1 MQKRKANVIQA
12 TYATFIAVGLGGALG
27 AMFRYA
33 ISLWSVQRLEALMP
47 SAALVGT
54 LIANAVGAFL
64 IGVLF
69 VVITEKGLIAESWRP
84 LLVVG
89 FLGALTTFSTFS
101 LEAVGLLQQ
110 GEWLTA
116 MVYVLGSVII
126 CLFLTWAGI
135 ELARW
140 Y

>member
-1 MQKRKANVIQA
+1 M
-12 TYATFIAVGLGGALG
+12 AVGLGGALG
-27 AMFRYA
+27 AMLRYA
-33 ISLWSVQRLEALMP
+33 ISLWAVQRFEALMP
-47 SAALVGT
+47 TAALIGT
-54 LIANAVGAFL
+54 LIANAVGALL

-101 LEAVGLLQQ
+101 LETVGLLQQ
-110 GEWLTA
+110 GEWLSA
-116 MVYVLGSVII
+116 MVYVLSSVII

>member
-1 MQKRKANVIQA
+1 MIQA
-12 TYATFIAVGLGGALG
+12 TYTTFMAVGLGGALG
-27 AMFRYA
+27 AIVRYA
-33 ISLWSVQRLEALMP
+33 ISLWAIQRFEALLP
-47 SAALVGT
+47 TAALIGT

-69 VVITEKGLIAESWRP
+69 VVITEKGIIAASWRP

-101 LEAVGLLQQ
+101 IETVGLLQQ
-110 GEWLTA
+110 GEWLSA

-126 CLFLTWAGI
+126 CLLLTWAGI

>member
-1 MQKRKANVIQA
+1 MIQA
-12 TYATFIAVGLGGALG
+12 TYTTFLAVGLGGAFG
-27 AMFRYA
+27 AMLRYA
-33 ISLWSVQRLEALMP
+33 ISLWAVQRFDALMP
-47 SAALVGT
+47 TATYIGRLMGT
-54 LIANAVGAFL
+54 LIANAIGALL

-69 VVITEKGLIAESWRP
+69 VVITEKGIITESWRP

-110 GEWLTA
+110 GEWPTA
-116 MVYVLGSVII
+116 MVYILASVII
-126 CLFLTWAGI
+126 CMLLTWAGI

>member
-1 MQKRKANVIQA
+1 MIQA
-12 TYATFIAVGLGGALG
+12 TYATFMAVGLGGALG
-27 AMFRYA
+27 AMLRYA
-33 ISLWSVQRLEALMP
+33 ISLWAVQRFEALMP
-47 SAALVGT
+47 TAALIGT
-54 LIANAVGAFL
+54 LIANAVGALL

-101 LEAVGLLQQ
+101 LETVGLLQQ

>member
-1 MQKRKANVIQA
+1 MIQTTFSTFLVI
-12 TYATFIAVGLGGALG
+12 GLGGALG
-27 AMFRYA
+27 AMLRFA
-33 ISLWSVQRLEALMP
+33 ISAWAVQRFESFLP
-47 SAALVGT
+47 TAALLGT
-54 LIANAVGAFL
+54 LLANAVGALL
-64 IGVLF
+64 IAVLF

-84 LLVVG
+84 LLIVG

-101 LEAVGLLQQ
+101 LEALGLLQQ

-140 Y
+140 

>member
-1 MQKRKANVIQA
+1 MIQA
-12 TYATFIAVGLGGALG
+12 TYTTFLAVGLGGAFG
-27 AMFRYA
+27 AMLRYA
-33 ISLWSVQRLEALMP
+33 ISLWAVQRFDALIPTATFIGRLM
-47 SAALVGT
+47 GT
-54 LIANAVGAFL
+54 LIANAIGALL

-69 VVITEKGLIAESWRP
+69 VVITEKGIIAESWRP

-110 GEWLTA
+110 GEWPTA
-116 MVYVLGSVII
+116 MVYILASVII
-126 CLFLTWAGI
+126 CMLLTWAGI

>member
-1 MQKRKANVIQA
+1 MIQA
-12 TYATFIAVGLGGALG
+12 TYATFMAVGLGGALG

-33 ISLWSVQRLEALMP
+33 ISLWAVQRFEALVP
-47 SAALVGT
+47 TAALLGT
-54 LIANAVGAFL
+54 LIANAVGALL
-64 IGVLF
+64 IGILF
-69 VVITEKGLIAESWRP
+69 VAITEKGLIAESWRP

-101 LEAVGLLQQ
+101 LETVGLLQQ

>member
-1 MQKRKANVIQA
+1 MIQITFSTFLVI
-12 TYATFIAVGLGGALG
+12 GLGGALG
-27 AMFRYA
+27 AMLRFA
-33 ISLWSVQRLEALMP
+33 ISAWAVQRFESFLP
-47 SAALVGT
+47 TAALLGT
-54 LIANAVGAFL
+54 LLANAVGALL

-84 LLVVG
+84 LLIVG

-101 LEAVGLLQQ
+101 LEALGLLQQ

-126 CLFLTWAGI
+126 CLFLTCAGI

-140 Y
+140 

>member
-1 MQKRKANVIQA
+1 MIQA
-12 TYATFIAVGLGGALG
+12 TYATFMAVGLGGALG
-27 AMFRYA
+27 AMLRYA
-33 ISLWSVQRLEALMP
+33 ISLWAVQRFEALMP
-47 SAALVGT
+47 TAALIGT
-54 LIANAVGAFL
+54 LIANAVGALL

-101 LEAVGLLQQ
+101 LETVGLLQQ
-110 GEWLTA
+110 GEWLSA

>member
-1 MQKRKANVIQA
+1 M
-12 TYATFIAVGLGGALG
+12 AVGLGGALG
-27 AMFRYA
+27 AMLRYA
-33 ISLWSVQRLEALMP
+33 ISLWAVQRFEALMP
-47 SAALVGT
+47 TAALIGT
-54 LIANAVGAFL
+54 LSANAVGALL

-101 LEAVGLLQQ
+101 LETVGLLQQ
-110 GEWLTA
+110 GEWLSA
-116 MVYVLGSVII
+116 MVYVLSSVII

>member
-1 MQKRKANVIQA
+1 M
-12 TYATFIAVGLGGALG
+12 
-27 AMFRYA
+27 
-33 ISLWSVQRLEALMP
+33 
-47 SAALVGT
+47 GT
-54 LIANAVGAFL
+54 LIANAIGALL

-69 VVITEKGLIAESWRP
+69 VVITEKGIITESWRP

-110 GEWLTA
+110 GEWPTA
-116 MVYVLGSVII
+116 MVYILASVII
-126 CLFLTWAGI
+126 CMLLTWAGI

>member
-1 MQKRKANVIQA
+1 MIHA
-12 TYATFIAVGLGGALG
+12 TTVSFIAVALGGALG
-27 AMFRYA
+27 AMLRYA
-33 ISLWSVQRLEALMP
+33 ISLWSIQRLDTLMP
-47 SAALVGT
+47 TAALVGT

-84 LLVVG
+84 LLIVG

-116 MVYVLGSVII
+116 MVYVLSSVII
-126 CLFLTWAGI
+126 CLFLTWLGI

>member
-1 MQKRKANVIQA
+1 M
-12 TYATFIAVGLGGALG
+12 
-27 AMFRYA
+27 
-33 ISLWSVQRLEALMP
+33 
-47 SAALVGT
+47 GT
-54 LIANAVGAFL
+54 LIANAIGALL

-69 VVITEKGLIAESWRP
+69 VVITEKGIIAESWRP

-110 GEWLTA
+110 GEWPTA
-116 MVYVLGSVII
+116 MVYILASVII
-126 CLFLTWAGI
+126 CMLLTWAGI

>member
-1 MQKRKANVIQA
+1 M
-12 TYATFIAVGLGGALG
+12 AVGLGGALG

-33 ISLWSVQRLEALMP
+33 ISLWAVQRFEALVP
-47 SAALVGT
+47 TAALLGT
-54 LIANAVGAFL
+54 LIVNAVGALL

-69 VVITEKGLIAESWRP
+69 VAITEKGLIAESWRP

>member
-1 MQKRKANVIQA
+1 MIHA
-12 TYATFIAVGLGGALG
+12 TYASFIAVALGGALG
-27 AMFRYA
+27 AMLRYA
-33 ISLWSVQRLEALMP
+33 ISLWSVQRLETLMP
-47 SAALVGT
+47 TAALAGT

-69 VVITEKGLIAESWRP
+69 VVITEKGLITESWRP
-84 LLVVG
+84 LLIVG

-116 MVYVLGSVII
+116 MVYVLSSVII
-126 CLFLTWAGI
+126 CLFLTWVGI

>member
-1 MQKRKANVIQA
+1 M
-12 TYATFIAVGLGGALG
+12 AVGLGGALG

-33 ISLWSVQRLEALMP
+33 ISLWAVQRFEALVP
-47 SAALVGT
+47 TAALLGT
-54 LIANAVGAFL
+54 LIANAVGALL

-69 VVITEKGLIAESWRP
+69 VAITEKGLIAESWRP

-101 LEAVGLLQQ
+101 LETVGLLQQ
-110 GEWLTA
+110 GEWLSA
-116 MVYVLGSVII
+116 MVYVLSSVII

>member
-1 MQKRKANVIQA
+1 MIQA
-12 TYATFIAVGLGGALG
+12 TYATFMAVGLGGALG
-27 AMFRYA
+27 AMLRVA
-33 ISLWSVQRLEALMP
+33 ISLWAVQRFEALVP
-47 SAALVGT
+47 TAALLGT
-54 LIANAVGAFL
+54 LIANAVGALL

-101 LEAVGLLQQ
+101 LETVGLLQQ

>member
-1 MQKRKANVIQA
+1 M
-12 TYATFIAVGLGGALG
+12 AVGLGGALG
-27 AMFRYA
+27 AMLRYA
-33 ISLWSVQRLEALMP
+33 ISLWAVQRFEALVP
-47 SAALVGT
+47 TAALLGT
-54 LIANAVGAFL
+54 LIANAVGALL

-101 LEAVGLLQQ
+101 LETVGLLQQ

>member
-1 MQKRKANVIQA
+1 MIQA
-12 TYATFIAVGLGGALG
+12 TYATFMAVGLGGALG
-27 AMFRYA
+27 AMLRYA
-33 ISLWSVQRLEALMP
+33 ISLWAVQRFEALMP
-47 SAALVGT
+47 TAALIGT
-54 LIANAVGAFL
+54 LIANAVGALL

-101 LEAVGLLQQ
+101 LETVGLLQQ
-110 GEWLTA
+110 GEWLSA
-116 MVYVLGSVII
+116 MVYVLSSVII

>member
-1 MQKRKANVIQA
+1 MIQA
-12 TYATFIAVGLGGALG
+12 TYTTFLAVGLGGAFG
-27 AMFRYA
+27 AMLRYA
-33 ISLWSVQRLEALMP
+33 ISLWAVQRFDALMP
-47 SAALVGT
+47 TATYIGRLMGT
-54 LIANAVGAFL
+54 LIANAIGALL

-69 VVITEKGLIAESWRP
+69 VVITEKGIIAESWRP

-110 GEWLTA
+110 GEWPTA
-116 MVYVLGSVII
+116 MVYILASVII
-126 CLFLTWAGI
+126 CMLLTWAGI

>member
-1 MQKRKANVIQA
+1 MIQA
-12 TYATFIAVGLGGALG
+12 TYATFMAVGLGGALG
-27 AMFRYA
+27 AMLRYA
-33 ISLWSVQRLEALMP
+33 ISLWAVQRFEALMP
-47 SAALVGT
+47 TAALIGT
-54 LIANAVGAFL
+54 LIANAVGALL

-84 LLVVG
+84 LLVIG

-101 LEAVGLLQQ
+101 LETVGLLQQ
-110 GEWLTA
+110 GEWLSA
-116 MVYVLGSVII
+116 MVYVLSSVII

>member
-1 MQKRKANVIQA
+1 MIQTTFSTFLVI
-12 TYATFIAVGLGGALG
+12 GLGGALG
-27 AMFRYA
+27 AMLRFA
-33 ISLWSVQRLEALMP
+33 ISAWAVQRFESFLP
-47 SAALVGT
+47 TAALLGT
-54 LIANAVGAFL
+54 LLANAVGALL

-84 LLVVG
+84 LLIVG

-101 LEAVGLLQQ
+101 LEALGLLQQ

-140 Y
+140 

>member
-1 MQKRKANVIQA
+1 MIQA
-12 TYATFIAVGLGGALG
+12 TYAMFMAVGLGGALG
-27 AMFRYA
+27 AMLRYA
-33 ISLWSVQRLEALMP
+33 ISLWAVQRFEALMP
-47 SAALVGT
+47 TAALIGT
-54 LIANAVGAFL
+54 LIANAVGALL

-101 LEAVGLLQQ
+101 LETVGLLQQ
-110 GEWLTA
+110 GEWLSA
-116 MVYVLGSVII
+116 MVYVLSSVII

>member
-1 MQKRKANVIQA
+1 MIQA
-12 TYATFIAVGLGGALG
+12 TYATFMAVGLGGALG
-27 AMFRYA
+27 AMLRYA
-33 ISLWSVQRLEALMP
+33 ISLWTVQRFEALVP
-47 SAALVGT
+47 TAALLGT
-54 LIANAVGAFL
+54 LIANAVGALL

-69 VVITEKGLIAESWRP
+69 VVITEKGLIVESWRP

-101 LEAVGLLQQ
+101 LETVGLLQQ
-110 GEWLTA
+110 GEWLSA
-116 MVYVLGSVII
+116 MVYILSSVII
-126 CLFLTWAGI
+126 CLFLTWVGI

>member
-1 MQKRKANVIQA
+1 MIQA
-12 TYATFIAVGLGGALG
+12 TYATFMAVGLGGALG
-27 AMFRYA
+27 AMLRVA
-33 ISLWSVQRLEALMP
+33 ISLWAVQRFEALVP
-47 SAALVGT
+47 TAALLGT
-54 LIANAVGAFL
+54 LIANAVGALL

-69 VVITEKGLIAESWRP
+69 VAITEKGLIAESWRP

-101 LEAVGLLQQ
+101 LETVGLLQQ

>member
-1 MQKRKANVIQA
+1 MIQA
-12 TYATFIAVGLGGALG
+12 TYAMFMAVGLGGALG
-27 AMFRYA
+27 AMLRYA
-33 ISLWSVQRLEALMP
+33 ISLWAVQRFEALMP
-47 SAALVGT
+47 TAALIGT
-54 LIANAVGAFL
+54 LMANAVGALL

-101 LEAVGLLQQ
+101 LETVGLLQQ
-110 GEWLTA
+110 GEWLSA
-116 MVYVLGSVII
+116 MVYVLSSVII

>member
-1 MQKRKANVIQA
+1 M
-12 TYATFIAVGLGGALG
+12 FMAVGLGGALG
-27 AMFRYA
+27 AMLRYA
-33 ISLWSVQRLEALMP
+33 ISLWAVQRFEALMP
-47 SAALVGT
+47 TAALIGT
-54 LIANAVGAFL
+54 LIANAVGALL

-101 LEAVGLLQQ
+101 LETVGLLQQ
-110 GEWLTA
+110 GEWLSA
-116 MVYVLGSVII
+116 MVYVLSSVII

>member
-1 MQKRKANVIQA
+1 MIQA
-12 TYATFIAVGLGGALG
+12 TYTTFMAVGLGGALG
-27 AMFRYA
+27 AIVRYA
-33 ISLWSVQRLEALMP
+33 ISLWAIQRFEALLP
-47 SAALVGT
+47 TAALIGT

-69 VVITEKGLIAESWRP
+69 VVITEKGIIAESWRP
-84 LLVVG
+84 FLVVG

-101 LEAVGLLQQ
+101 IETVGLLQQ
-110 GEWLTA
+110 GEWLSA

-126 CLFLTWAGI
+126 CLLLTWAGI

>member
-1 MQKRKANVIQA
+1 VIQA

-54 LIANAVGAFL
+54 LIANAFGAFL

>member
-1 MQKRKANVIQA
+1 MIQA
-12 TYATFIAVGLGGALG
+12 TYTTFLAVGLGGAFG
-27 AMFRYA
+27 AMLRYA
-33 ISLWSVQRLEALMP
+33 ISLWAVQRFDALMP
-47 SAALVGT
+47 TATYIGRFMGT
-54 LIANAVGAFL
+54 LIANAIGALL

-69 VVITEKGLIAESWRP
+69 VVITEKGIIAESWRP

-110 GEWLTA
+110 GEWPTA
-116 MVYVLGSVII
+116 MVYILASVII
-126 CLFLTWAGI
+126 CMLLTWAGI

>member
-1 MQKRKANVIQA
+1 M
-12 TYATFIAVGLGGALG
+12 
-27 AMFRYA
+27 
-33 ISLWSVQRLEALMP
+33 
-47 SAALVGT
+47 GT
-54 LIANAVGAFL
+54 LIANAIGALL

-69 VVITEKGLIAESWRP
+69 VVITEKGIIAESWRH

-110 GEWLTA
+110 GEWPTA
-116 MVYVLGSVII
+116 MVYILASVII
-126 CLFLTWAGI
+126 CMLLTWAGI

>member
-1 MQKRKANVIQA
+1 MIQA

-54 LIANAVGAFL
+54 LIANAFGAFL

>member
-1 MQKRKANVIQA
+1 MIQT
-12 TYATFIAVGLGGALG
+12 TYATFMAVGLGGALG
-27 AMFRYA
+27 AMLRYA
-33 ISLWSVQRLEALMP
+33 ISLWAVQRFEALMP
-47 SAALVGT
+47 TAALIGT
-54 LIANAVGAFL
+54 LIANAVGALL

-101 LEAVGLLQQ
+101 LETVGLLQQ

>member
-1 MQKRKANVIQA
+1 MIQA
-12 TYATFIAVGLGGALG
+12 TYTTFMAVGLGGALG
-27 AMFRYA
+27 AIVRYA
-33 ISLWSVQRLEALMP
+33 ISLWAIQRFEALLP
-47 SAALVGT
+47 TAALIGT

-69 VVITEKGLIAESWRP
+69 VVITEKGIIAESWRP

-101 LEAVGLLQQ
+101 IETVGLLQQ
-110 GEWLTA
+110 GEWLSA

-126 CLFLTWAGI
+126 CLLLTWAGI

>member
-1 MQKRKANVIQA
+1 MQL
-12 TYATFIAVGLGGALG
+12 TFTTFMIIGLGGAIG
-27 AMFRYA
+27 AMLRFA
-33 ISLWSVQRLEALMP
+33 IAAWAIQRFELVIP
-47 SAALVGT
+47 TAALLGT
-54 LIANAVGAFL
+54 FIANAIGALL

-69 VVITEKGLIAESWRP
+69 VVITEKALIAESWRP

-101 LEAVGLLQQ
+101 IEALGLLQQ

-116 MVYVLGSVII
+116 MVYVVGSVII
-126 CLFLTWAGI
+126 CVSLTWAGV